1 MTATPPPDR
10 SPRPD
15 CTAIPDRADDPD
27 RPEFST
33 AWRKWRAEVD
43 LDEYEVRWDRMEQ
56 LGNDVHG
63 EADLVAALEPRSVL
77 DAGCGMGR
85 VGIELDRRGC
95 DVVGVDLDP
104 DLLARAERRAP
115 HIPWIR
121 HDLATLD
128 LGRQFDVVV
137 LAGNVLPFAERAA
150 CPAIVAALARHVAP
164 GGALVLG
171 ESLHPGWPTMADLET
186 WSADAGLEI
195 AERYAG
201 WDGPGSDGAAW
212 EPSSAYVVA
221 ILRLA
226 A

>member
-1 MTATPPPDR
+1 MTAAPPP
-10 SPRPD
+10 PPL
-15 CTAIPDRADDPD
+15 PD
-27 RPEFST
+27 RPEFRDRPEYSD
-33 AWRKWRAEVD
+33 AWRTWRADVD

-56 LGNDVHG
+56 LGSDVHG
-63 EADLVAALEPRSVL
+63 EADFVADLQPRSVL

-104 DLLARAERRAP
+104 DLLARAQRRAP
-115 HIPWIR
+115 HIPWVR

-137 LAGNVLPFAERAA
+137 LAGNVLPFAERTA
-150 CPAIVAALARHVAP
+150 CPAIVASLARHLAP
-164 GGALVLG
+164 GGTLVLG

-186 WSADAGLEI
+186 WSAGAGLEI

-201 WDGPGSDGAAW
+201 WDRTGW

-221 ILRLA
+221 ILRLT
-226 A
+226 